1 MHSCRLVGI
10 LIASLIAGCNS
21 PRTLN
26 TSLDASAG
34 LVERGP
40 QSPGHVTSPIRTQEG
55 TTGVLNDNTG
65 TTFQA
70 RDTADVRAAQL
81 TPGEHLQEGDPFD
94 DPFAAETPLTVHDP
108 WESFNENMFSFNRN
122 LDRYAVKPAAS
133 GYNAVVPDDLQ
144 QSIDNAFHNFG
155 ILPRL
160 VNNVLQAKWNSAGLE
175 LGRFLINSTIG
186 IAGLFDVAMLLDL
199 DQPPN
204 EDLGQTLAVY
214 GVESGPYLIL
224 PFLPPF
230 TTRDAFG
237 YAVDSL
243 LSPHVWIVPIT
254 TLVGLNG
261 GDVLNDRSLNLE
273 RFHGV
278 EESTVDLYAAVRDAY
293 LQRRAKA
300 IQE

>member
-1 MHSCRLVGI
+1 MLDGLRGSPQFHGN
-10 LIASLIAGCNS
+10 ASY
-21 PRTLN
+21 
-26 TSLDASAG
+26 
-34 LVERGP
+34 
-40 QSPGHVTSPIRTQEG
+40 PIRAQEG
-55 TTGVLNDNTG
+55 MTGVLDTNIEDHDDNTG
-65 TTFQA
+65 TVFKA
-70 RDTADVRAAQL
+70 RDAAEGRLAQVID
-81 TPGEHLQEGDPFD
+81 GERLQDGEPFH

-108 WESFNENMFSFNRN
+108 WESFNENMFAFNRN
-122 LDRYAVKPAAS
+122 LDRYAVKPAAR

-144 QSIDNAFHNFG
+144 QSIENAFHNFG

-160 VNNVLQAKWNSAGLE
+160 VNNLLQAKWNSAGLE

-186 IAGLFDVAMLLDL
+186 IVGLFDVAMLVDL
-199 DQPPN
+199 EEPPD

-214 GVESGPYLIL
+214 GIESGPYLIL

-243 LSPHVWIVPIT
+243 MSPHVWILPVT
-254 TLVGLNG
+254 TLFGLGG

-278 EESTVDLYAAVRDAY
+278 EESTIDLYAAVRDAY
-293 LQRRAKA
+293 LQSRAKA
-300 IQE
+300 IRE